1 MSQDLNL
8 LDAIKIAME
17 AERKA
22 AAFYADAAKKT
33 SSVGRGLLNQL
44 AELEQH
50 HYDILAELEESLRD
64 QGAFIEYE
72 GKELLVLTPS
82 EAQTAEEPDK
92 MSMMGV
98 ITLALDIERE
108 ARRRYE
114 TLAEKTSDPSGKAMF
129 ERLAKEEQKH
139 YVILSD
145 AYWSLNDHGVW
156 AWPKK

>member
-156 AWPKK
+156 VWPKE